1 MNTTGCFKCCV
12 YIVSRTVF
20 LFYAI
25 LNSCPRAGTFFIH
38 RQVLGRHIRNQ
49 RILYIII
56 FIGTPAVILTCGFP
70 AGRNVLA
77 VFCRDAQAG
86 VFPPL
91 SFTIPIERNRKRPA
105 AEINILDRAAVRGDF
120 HISRR
125 FGAVELKPGRFQALR
140 HAATGQ
146 GRAVWDIVAHSAGLF
161 VRIEVVVTA
170 RQVLAPVYDLVG
182 RLRGV
187 RPLRRHRR
195 GGGRHRFG
203 NRIPPGERIAHLRGV
218 SRSRHRSAVFQHL
231 RLNIAAAVGVPREQV
246 AVAVVFYFHDRF
258 AAGRHLHLG
267 DGQSRKALHR
277 FRLCGGVQAR
287 GALQRFTQRF
297 VFRISGAFHV
307 LEQVLYRV
315 IPGGAAVSNNDR

>member
-12 YIVSRTVF
+12 YIVSRTVY

-91 SFTIPIERNRKRPA
+91 FFTIPIERNRKRPA
-105 AEINILDRAAVRGDF
+105 AEINILDRAAVCGDF

-125 FGAVELKPGRFQALR
+125 FGAVEFKPGRFQALR

-146 GRAVWDIVAHSAGLF
+146 GRAVWDIAAHSAGRF

-203 NRIPPGERIAHLRGV
+203 NKIPPSERIAHLRGV
-218 SRSRHRSAVFQHL
+218 SRSRHRSVVFQHL

-287 GALQRFTQRF
+287 GALQRFT
-297 VFRISGAFHV
+297 
-307 LEQVLYRV
+307 
-315 IPGGAAVSNNDR
+315 

>member
-1 MNTTGCFKCCV
+1 MIDITVIIYV
-12 YIVSRTVF
+12 YNGRTVRGNRD
-20 LFYAI
+20 I
-25 LNSCPRAGTFFIH
+25 
-38 RQVLGRHIRNQ
+38 
-49 RILYIII
+49 RILAAESEPLITLALRRNCFTDRACLRIRFLIVVPARNLRFYIRVG
-56 FIGTPAVILTCGFP
+56 IGIGNFFLPIHNRV
-70 AGRNVLA
+70 AGR
-77 VFCRDAQAG
+77 
-86 VFPPL
+86 
-91 SFTIPIERNRKRPA
+91 T
-105 AEINILDRAAVRGDF
+105 
-120 HISRR
+120 
-125 FGAVELKPGRFQALR
+125 
-140 HAATGQ
+140 
-146 GRAVWDIVAHSAGLF
+146 
-161 VRIEVVVTA
+161 RIF
-170 RQVLAPVYDLVG
+170 
-182 RLRGV
+182 
-187 RPLRRHRR
+187 PLRRHRR
-195 GGGRHRFG
+195 GGSRHRFG
-203 NRIPPGERIAHLRGV
+203 NRIPPGECIAHLRGV